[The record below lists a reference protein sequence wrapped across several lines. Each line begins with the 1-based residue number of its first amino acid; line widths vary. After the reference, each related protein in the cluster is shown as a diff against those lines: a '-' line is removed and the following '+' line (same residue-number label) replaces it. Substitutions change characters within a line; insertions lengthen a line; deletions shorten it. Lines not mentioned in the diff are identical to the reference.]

1 MLLLISPINHD
12 EAVESIEGG
21 ADIVDVKNPKE
32 GSLGAN
38 FPWVIKDIRELTP
51 DDMLVSATLGD
62 VPYKPG
68 TVSLAA
74 MGALVSGADYIKV
87 GLYGP
92 SNYEEALEVM
102 KNVVKTVKDTDPNAI
117 VVASGYA
124 DAHRVGAVSPWDI
137 PKVAR
142 DAGADLAMLDTAVK
156 DGHTLF
162 DYLDID
168 DCKKLCK
175 ALHQQFIFRTPT
187 ILIVVLNRGKANLDY
202 QGDFEFYSELDLSNY
217 VYDKK
222 CVKKYFLIGIISHIG
237 ESGSSGHFIS
247 YCRNQPNTLF
257 YCYNDASV
265 FQLKNNDD
273 AYGNKIINE
282 KRTPYILFYKVYN

>member
-74 MGALVSGADYIKV
+74 MGALVSGADI
-87 GLYGP
+87 
-92 SNYEEALEVM
+92 
-102 KNVVKTVKDTDPNAI
+102 
-117 VVASGYA
+117 
-124 DAHRVGAVSPWDI
+124 
-137 PKVAR
+137 
-142 DAGADLAMLDTAVK
+142 AMLDTAVK

-168 DCKKLCK
+168 DCKKFTEEAHSYGLK
-175 ALHQQFIFRTPT
+175 VALA
-187 ILIVVLNRGKANLDY
+187 G
-202 QGDFEFYSELDLSNY
+202 S
-217 VYDKK
+217 
-222 CVKKYFLIGIISHIG
+222 VKK
-237 ESGSSGHFIS
+237 
-247 YCRNQPNTLF
+247 
-257 YCYNDASV
+257 D
-265 FQLKNNDD
+265 QLKPLYDIGCDVVGVRGAACVGGDRNTGHID
-273 AYGNKIINE
+273 
-282 KRTPYILFYKVYN
+282 RTAVAELKELVKSFEN